1 MISPMRPL
9 ITLLAVLAF
18 TVAAQAQSLLGQ
30 TFHPNGR
37 LQSTRFTDGA
47 VERFITYFPNGRV
60 QAMGSYRDG
69 RRDGVWKQFD
79 EQGTLVAEARFVS
92 GQRTGTWEFR
102 DANNA
107 LIGRLHYSNG
117 HLSAGEQFD
126 GQGELVAQRAY

>member
-1 MISPMRPL
+1 MKSL
-9 ITLLAVLAF
+9 ITLLAALSL
-18 TVAAQAQSLLGQ
+18 TIAAHAQSLVGQ

-47 VERFITYFPNGRV
+47 VERFITYYPNGRV

-79 EQGTLVAEARFVS
+79 ESGAVLAEARFAN
-92 GQRTGTWEFR
+92 GKREGTWEFR
-102 DANNA
+102 DGNNA
-107 LIGRLHYSNG
+107 LLGRLHYSEGRLNT
-117 HLSAGEQFD
+117 GEQFS